1 LIEDNERRAMLRAHS
16 IGPAMI
22 RYLEQIGIE
31 RLADLRGEDP
41 EMIAMR
47 MNVMIGRRH
56 INRQG
61 VEALRNL
68 VALADEGVLPQ
79 PSPTHAR

>member
-1 LIEDNERRAMLRAHS
+1 
-16 IGPAMI
+16 MI
-22 RYLEQIGIE
+22 RYLEKIGIE

-41 EMIAMR
+41 EMLAMR
-47 MNVMIGRRH
+47 MNVMFGRRH

-68 VALADEGVLPQ
+68 VALADSDMQ
-79 PSPTHAR
+79 P